1 MSTESTSPEHGATAP
16 AAGAA
21 KPRRRVMGLLDIT
34 LFTVS
39 AMLVV
44 DQLTASASIGTNTI
58 AWWLVCIVVFLVPYG
73 LIASE
78 LAHHLP
84 RAGWDLR
91 LGEARVRSSLGD
103 ADDLLVL
110 GQRRDVD
117 AVGLPAVRRR
127 LLAALLA

>member
-1 MSTESTSPEHGATAP
+1 
-16 AAGAA
+16 
-21 KPRRRVMGLLDIT
+21 MGLLDIT

-78 LAHHLP
+78 LGDHIP
-84 RAGWDLR
+84 RAGRDLR
-91 LGEARVRSSLGD
+91 LGEARVRPSLGD
-103 ADDLLVL
+103 ADDVLVL

-117 AVGLPAVRRR
+117 AVGVPAVRRR
-127 LLAALLA
+127 LLAAVLA